1 MNFVKRA
8 LLLITILCLF
18 GMLGS
23 CGFHLRGEED
33 IPVALQNIYLQSK
46 TPFGSFEQT
55 LRDSLRSYN
64 ITLTDTPDAAQ
75 TVLNIEHVS
84 LSSVAGSVSANLS
97 LRQYTLSYTV
107 QYRILTPKG
116 KVILPNN
123 SVTSTTTFT
132 SNMAAMMLS
141 SKNSTQQYMP
151 ELQRDA
157 VFRII
162 SQLLSTD
169 SRQTLKTFSQHNH
182 LKAHE
187 NKS

>member
-1 MNFVKRA
+1 MKLIMRA
-8 LLLITILCLF
+8 WLLSLLVCLIGLVS
-18 GMLGS
+18 S
-23 CGFHLRGEED
+23 CGFHLRGEEK
-33 IPVALQNIYLQSK
+33 IPIALQSIYIQSA

-64 ITLTDTPDAAQ
+64 ITLADTANAAN
-75 TVLNIEHVS
+75 TTLDIEQVN
-84 LSSVAGSVSANLS
+84 LSSIAGSVSANLS
-97 LRQYTLSYTV
+97 LRQYTLNYTIT
-107 QYRILTPKG
+107 YRILTPKG
-116 KVILPNN
+116 QIILPTNT
-123 SVTSTTTFT
+123 VTSTTTFT

-162 SQLLSTD
+162 SQLLSMD
-169 SRQTLKTFSQHNH
+169 SKQTLNAYSQHGR
-182 LKAHE
+182 LKAYE